1 MIKGWE
7 KLDGTY
13 SVDGCGLNVA
23 TNITHPNFKET
34 YYSAIIVI
42 SSIRHVEVDM
52 AILELKTSPSSKSI
66 ELNVFDYYTKFNL
79 SKLWINPSNK
89 DSIKSQLE
97 TPDKFIEWVFT
108 NYINN
113 THYFVKK

>member
-13 SVDGCGLNVA
+13 SVDGCRLNVT
-23 TNITHPNFKET
+23 TNITHVKGDT
-34 YYSAIIVI
+34 CYSAVI
-42 SSIRHVEVDM
+42 LITSLRQVEIDM
-52 AILELKTSPSSKSI
+52 AILELRTSTSSKSI

-97 TPDKFIEWVFT
+97 TPDKFMDWVFT

>member
-7 KLDGTY
+7 KLDGSY
-13 SVDGCGLNVA
+13 SVDGCRLNPA
-23 TNITHPNFKET
+23 TNITHQNGET
-34 YYSAIIVI
+34 CYSAIIVI

-52 AILELKTSPSSKSI
+52 AILELKTSTSSKSI

-89 DSIKSQLE
+89 DSIKSYLE
-97 TPDKFIEWVFT
+97 TPDKFMEWVFT